1 MNYKFYITNLYVN
14 YFKSI
19 CQIIATKSIVK
30 KKLNDAAELN
40 EYNLKNKIFRK
51 FKENTELQQIKN
63 GVILRRKVLR
73 RVFLNNIISL
83 FVSVYKI
90 NYQLYTRKKNDFYR
104 KLHLR
109 KYFYK
114 RWKRT
119 LILLK
124 NIKIANLKF
133 ICKFIIMW
141 RKSIMTIKKDKIYFY
156 YLLDKFLSD
165 LNSKHVKIY
174 LIIFRNS

>member
-1 MNYKFYITNLYVN
+1 MNILKNLREPILVRKRIFTKKMIHLYFDKFISLVHSNLRIKRIQIMNYKFYITNLYVN

-90 NYQLYTRKKNDFYR
+90 NY
-104 KLHLR
+104 
-109 KYFYK
+109 
-114 RWKRT
+114 
-119 LILLK
+119 
-124 NIKIANLKF
+124 
-133 ICKFIIMW
+133 
-141 RKSIMTIKKDKIYFY
+141 
-156 YLLDKFLSD
+156 
-165 LNSKHVKIY
+165 
-174 LIIFRNS
+174 